1 MFTSLFHHMSGRALL
16 AAACCWL
23 VACSEGGPVDPPF
36 DMVLQAS
43 VEVYGTTVAG
53 GTVELTASDLG
64 VRSFDLEVTDGFA
77 TARLSVPLGE
87 GRTIEVRLFDASQVE
102 THAGSLVADVIGPPD
117 SVSTFSLVPITGG
130 DTLWAALS
138 GSIVAVEI
146 ARTSLAVGDTATVS
160 ATVIRDVIDTLDVPV
175 SWESTDPSVAT
186 VTSTGGQTARV
197 LAVSTGE
204 ALVRVSYQG
213 VSSGA
218 VVTVTEVIPGTMS
231 LELVAGGFQSPIYLT
246 HVPGDYARL
255 FVVERGGGVVIVRE
269 GSVLPTPFLDIGGR
283 VLSGG
288 ERGLL
293 GLAFHPRYAD
303 NGQFFVYYTNSAGNS
318 TLSRFGVSANPD
330 SANPSSESVLLTVDQ
345 PYTNHN
351 GGMLAFGPDGM
362 LYVGLGDGG
371 SGGDPLGHGQDS
383 TTLLGTILRVDV
395 DGGTPYGIPA
405 DNPFVNDAAA
415 ADEIWAYGLRNPWR
429 FSFDRLA
436 GDLYIAD
443 VGQNQWEEIDVQLAS
458 SGGGENYGWNVM
470 EGAHCYNA
478 QICNETGL
486 VLPVLEYSHGEGCS
500 VTGGYVYRGTALSGM
515 TGRYFY
521 GEYCVGW
528 IRSFRLDGDEAT
540 DPMDHS
546 SDLGTVLQLASFGED
561 ARGELYIVSLGGSV
575 YRIVP

>member
-1 MFTSLFHHMSGRALL
+1 VLV
-16 AAACCWL
+16 AASSWL
-23 VACSEGGPVDPPF
+23 VACSDSGPIDPPF
-36 DMVLQAS
+36 DIPLHAS
-43 VEVYGTTVAG
+43 VAVFGTEVAG
-53 GTVELTASDLG
+53 GLIELSAADVG
-64 VRSFDLEVTDGFA
+64 VRSFDVEVVAGFA
-77 TARLSVPLGE
+77 TATFDAPPGE
-87 GRTIEVRLFDASQVE
+87 NRTVSMRLFDASQVD
-102 THAGSLVADVIGPPD
+102 THSGAAVVDVMAQPD
-117 SVSTFSLVPITGG
+117 SVFAFPLIPLTGG
-130 DTLWAALS
+130 DTLMATLS
-138 GSIVAVEI
+138 DLVVMVEAPPFSVA
-146 ARTSLAVGDTATVS
+146 TGDTATVS
-160 ATVIRDVIDTLDVPV
+160 ATVVRALLDTLDVPV
-175 SWESTDPSVAT
+175 SWESADASVAT

-197 LAVSTGE
+197 LGVTTGE
-204 ALVRVSYQG
+204 VLIHASYRG
-213 VSSGA
+213 VTAGA
-218 VVTVTEVIPGTMS
+218 VVTVTEAVPGTMS
-231 LELVAGGFQSPIYLT
+231 LELVADGFQSPIYLT
-246 HVPGDYARL
+246 HVPGDSARL
-255 FVVERGGGVVIVRE
+255 FVVERSGGVMIVRG

-383 TTLLGTILRVDV
+383 TTLLGTILRIDV

-405 DNPFVNDAAA
+405 DNPFVNDTAA
-415 ADEIWAYGLRNPWR
+415 ADEIWAYGVRNPWR
-429 FSFDRLA
+429 FSFDRLV

-443 VGQNQWEEIDVQLAS
+443 VGQNQWEEIDLQLAS

-478 QICNETGL
+478 QTCNETGL
-486 VLPVLEYSHGEGCS
+486 VLPVVEYSHGEGCS

-528 IRSFRLDGDEAT
+528 IRSFRLDGGEAT

-561 ARGELYIVSLGGSV
+561 ARGELYVVSLGGSV